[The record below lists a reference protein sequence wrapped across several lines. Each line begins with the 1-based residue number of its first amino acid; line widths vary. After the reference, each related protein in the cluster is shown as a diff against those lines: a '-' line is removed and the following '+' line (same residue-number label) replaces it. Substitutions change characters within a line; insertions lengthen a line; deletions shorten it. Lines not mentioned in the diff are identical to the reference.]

1 MEPREA
7 GSSQYGSRIP
17 WRAYPRTMVGQ
28 SPDRA
33 SGAARLLAGRKKHRI
48 GRSAFSLCRAKTRA
62 LRSRPRSSVR
72 SYRLLALRP
81 SSNLGEQPRPELG
94 PMGESTSRALTP
106 AHEDA
111 NSMAVDALFPT
122 ADSQVFYGKSGMDA
136 DAVLG
141 LDCWSSPVRRRAGS
155 HGPWGFVVFFSFSLT
170 NGEGWPCLAVGHRS
184 NGRRLSR
191 PMVCP

>member
-48 GRSAFSLCRAKTRA
+48 GRSAFSLCRAKSCA
-62 LRSRPRSSVR
+62 LRSRRRASIR
-72 SYRLLALRP
+72 SYRRLALRR

-94 PMGESTSRALTP
+94 AMGENKSRALTHAP
-106 AHEDA
+106 EDA
-111 NSMAVDALFPT
+111 NSTAVDALFPT
-122 ADSQVFYGKSGMDA
+122 ADSQVFYRKSGLDA

-141 LDCWSSPVRRRAGS
+141 LDCWCLPVRRRVGVARPLGS
-155 HGPWGFVVFFSFSLT
+155 AVFFSFSL
-170 NGEGWPCLAVGHRS
+170 
-184 NGRRLSR
+184 
-191 PMVCP
+191 